1 MTHRS
6 ADRLSEAIDR
16 WLGSGEAAPD
26 VHLGDVA
33 RALMEAFP
41 DVSDDLARERVRRRL
56 AGFNPHV
63 RSPQELL
70 LERASD
76 GVERIA
82 NSLSGDEYVPWPTLA
97 GAVAVVVVAAGVL
110 VYLRRRGLSTSEA

>member
-16 WLGSGEAAPD
+16 WLGSGQATPD

-33 RALMEAFP
+33 KALMDAFP
-41 DVSDDLARERVRRRL
+41 EVSDELARERVRRRL

-76 GVERIA
+76 GIERLA
-82 NSLSGDEYVPWPTLA
+82 NGLSGDDYVPWPTVA
-97 GAVAVVVVAAGVL
+97 GAAAVVVVAVGVL
-110 VYLRRRGLSTSEA
+110 VYLRRRGADPSGA